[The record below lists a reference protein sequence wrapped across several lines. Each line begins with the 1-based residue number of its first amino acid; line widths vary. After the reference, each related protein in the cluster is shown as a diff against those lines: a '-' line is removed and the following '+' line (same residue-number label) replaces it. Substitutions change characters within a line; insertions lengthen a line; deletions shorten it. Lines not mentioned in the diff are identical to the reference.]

1 MLAATPLT
9 FQNAVEKNQWKG
21 VVLSG
26 DSEHVVGAI
35 ANKTEHRVYIWSRLY
50 GKLERILEGE
60 MTWFSGFHDI
70 GFGAQWSRVL
80 SLLCMSGTTSDNKGC
95 CRNTTWGITKY
106 FGTVLTLNT

>member
-1 MLAATPLT
+1 MLAACPLT
-9 FQNAVEKNQWKG
+9 FQNAVEKNQWKA

-60 MTWFSGFHDI
+60 RFRM
-70 GFGAQWSRVL
+70 RL
-80 SLLCMSGTTSDNKGC
+80 RGC
-95 CRNTTWGITKY
+95 CTYVCRIQAR
-106 FGTVLTLNT
+106 VSVCMCV